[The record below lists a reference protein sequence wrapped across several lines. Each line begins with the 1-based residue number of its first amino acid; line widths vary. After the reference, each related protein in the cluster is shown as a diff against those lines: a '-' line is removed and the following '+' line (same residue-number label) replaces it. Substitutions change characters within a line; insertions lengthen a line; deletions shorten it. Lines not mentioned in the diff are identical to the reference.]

1 MYKER
6 QRPILRGGD
15 TYHVLPY
22 PDGANYD
29 GMQYYNTKLHQ
40 GSLVLFKPAASAP
53 DDTTVLLKGL
63 ERDVVV
69 LATVDANLDDEKFYV
84 AASRAI
90 SRLIVIGPPEL
101 LERLGL
107 GG

>member
-63 ERDVVV
+63 ERERQALTQHIQTLSNERKSMALEV
-69 LATVDANLDDEKFYV
+69 L
-84 AASRAI
+84 
-90 SRLIVIGPPEL
+90 P
-101 LERLGL
+101 
-107 GG
+107 

>member
-29 GMQYYNTKLHQ
+29 GMQYYNTKLRK
-40 GSLVLFKPAASAP
+40 GDASV
-53 DDTTVLLKGL
+53 TLLRPRCFL
-63 ERDVVV
+63 
-69 LATVDANLDDEKFYV
+69 
-84 AASRAI
+84 
-90 SRLIVIGPPEL
+90 
-101 LERLGL
+101 
-107 GG
+107 

>member
-1 MYKER
+1 M
-6 QRPILRGGD
+6 
-15 TYHVLPY
+15 TH
-22 PDGANYD
+22 PD
-29 GMQYYNTKLHQ
+29 
-40 GSLVLFKPAASAP
+40 SS
-53 DDTTVLLKGL
+53 L

-84 AASRAI
+84 AASRAV

-101 LERLGL
+101 LKRLGL